1 MNKEQKKILFS
12 EALRLFEPF
21 ILNEGGYNQNRLY
34 FEEDTLDERTERPSS
49 MGSDSGKEFNITLPY
64 IRLSEKEFGR
74 QGTKDRQIM
83 ESLMRKIVGKGG
95 SLRDKI
101 LRISEFVK
109 AEPGD
114 AGVKGTSVSDVMTHI
129 VFLDTFANILLHFGE
144 SSAGFT
150 FEGFLAV
157 LLEGEAIPPGAAGIE
172 DVIDNDKM
180 PISLK
185 LLSDTGGQVD
195 GSYKDLIEH
204 FTTPELED
212 IDSPLYRKGAGAEGK
227 MTYLVVLKTGLG
239 KGEIQSSLRDR
250 QKEGV
255 LKFYQFNF
263 NAENFLEIM
272 KSNKHNANLL
282 LLSNDYQSEP
292 EESLLQ
298 EQVNPREVASI
309 SPSASQWLD
318 TQDPDLARSWSTN
331 RSAQGSYP
339 KFLQFLESWDET
351 FLEEFFAGSQG
362 EVALVRPNDSP
373 SAKARVVLKKEDG
386 TQVFLKPKGL
396 VSPGGRLKP
405 GDPRLKGVGSI
416 GRQGFMT
423 YRETMTILE
432 DLVKSGDKQG
442 FWNALTQTQGYLQA
456 GGETQFHIPRKFYEG
471 KFFEQDGY
479 GYVDQIKI
487 GQGAIYNLAQKYS
500 NVLQQQIFDIY
511 ENLERLSGNIN
522 SYFVEGKKDSGMS
535 AIGEAE
541 NLRETIS
548 EYAAKEGDIEFE

>member
-34 FEEDTLDERTERPSS
+34 FEEDTLDERTERPPS

-185 LLSDTGGQVD
+185 LLAEKDGEVK

-239 KGEIQSSLRDR
+239 KREIQSSLQDR

-272 KSNKHNANLL
+272 KSNTYNANLL
-282 LLSNDYQSEP
+282 LLSNNYQSES

-298 EQVNPREVASI
+298 EQVNRDDVASI
-309 SPSASQWLD
+309 SPSAAQWLD
-318 TQDPDLARSWSTN
+318 RQDPGLVRRWSN
-331 RSAQGSYP
+331 NEKVNGSYP
-339 KFLQFLESWDET
+339 KFLGFLESWDES
-351 FLEEFFAGSQG
+351 FLEDLFAGSEG
-362 EVALVRPNDSP
+362 EVALILP
-373 SAKARVVLKKEDG
+373 KAGSKNALAVLKKEDG
-386 TQVFLKPKGL
+386 TQFELRPKGL

-456 GGETQFHIPRKFYEG
+456 GGETQFKIPKKFYEG

-500 NVLQQQIFDIY
+500 NILQQQIFDIY
-511 ENLERLSGNIN
+511 ENLERLSGDIN
-522 SYFVEGKKDSGMS
+522 KYFVEGKKESGMN
-535 AIGEAE
+535 AVGEAE

-548 EYAAKEGDIEFE
+548 EYAAKEGDIE